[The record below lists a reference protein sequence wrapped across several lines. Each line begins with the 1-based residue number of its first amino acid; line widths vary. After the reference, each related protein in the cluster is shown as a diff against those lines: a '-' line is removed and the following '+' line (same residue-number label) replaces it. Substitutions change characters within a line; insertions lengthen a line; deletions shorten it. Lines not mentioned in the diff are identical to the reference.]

1 MKFFLNVTCCVLLAM
16 TMEAQAQDSVD
27 DSGTA
32 EAAEPAAVTGNM
44 PAGAD
49 DAEPGAEAAEE
60 SDEGEADSILNQPLD
75 GSSVETFQAGL
86 DRVEQEASEEEYRQL
101 MSSIS
106 FLLFYDL
113 GAKRDKATLYSRL
126 NGKSPQQIIER
137 VQNHRAGK

>member
-1 MKFFLNVTCCVLLAM
+1 MKFLLNVTCCVLLAM
-16 TMEAQAQDSVD
+16 ALDARALETID
-27 DSGTA
+27 DSDTGGATEV
-32 EAAEPAAVTGNM
+32 EAATENVQNAESLSE
-44 PAGAD
+44 AGD
-49 DAEPGAEAAEE
+49 LDAQVAGTEAE
-60 SDEGEADSILNQPLD
+60 SILDRPLD
-75 GSSVETFQAGL
+75 GSSVESFQAGL

-126 NGKSPQQIIER
+126 NGKSPQQIIDR